1 MFDKFLVRLT
11 DPWLLV
17 GLIGQ
22 GLFFSRFIVQW
33 IASEK
38 AGKSVMPIIF
48 WYLSISGS
56 LLLLVYS
63 YHISDPIFLV
73 ASFLN
78 IFIYIRNI
86 VLIKKS
92 EL

>member
-1 MFDKFLVRLT
+1 MLDKFLIKLT

-38 AGKSVMPIIF
+38 AGKSVMPTIF

-56 LLLLVYS
+56 LLLLAYS

-86 VLIKKS
+86 ILIKKS
-92 EL
+92 SP